1 MVVQKNFG
9 KVLGVA
15 LAGLLACMLLAF
27 FVSIFFGSR
36 GHSYAT
42 RSGSL
47 GGGMMYGT
55 ETVMKAPSVAV
66 SFRGDMMNEDGVSVG
81 KMRAGSMME
90 RATEVSDMTGG
101 EKKVIKNGNMSL
113 RVESVDY
120 VLSQAGK
127 IAGELDGNISDSQ
140 ISQSLSGTKSGTVIV
155 KVPVDKFPEAFSRL
169 KETAAVV
176 LSENISGADVTAQYV
191 DLQARI
197 NNQKAAE
204 ATLQTLFE
212 RAVKISDVI
221 EVTDKLALVRGEIE
235 SLEGQLRYLNSQTD
249 MASITLSLTE
259 DVTVVVDRG
268 FRPIETLKES
278 LLALVQMIGNLTQ
291 GLIRFV
297 VVGLPVLLAYGIIFW
312 MIYRLA
318 RRMVTRFWPGIDG
331 AKRVMRKK

>member
-1 MVVQKNFG
+1 MFMPKKFG
-9 KVLGVA
+9 KVLGIA
-15 LAGLLACMLLAF
+15 LAGLLACLLLIF
-27 FVSIFFGSR
+27 FVSIFFSSR
-36 GHSYAT
+36 GNSYAT
-42 RSGSL
+42 RSGGL

-66 SFRGDMMNEDGVSVG
+66 SFRGDMMNVDSVPGKTSVG
-81 KMRAGSMME
+81 MMD
-90 RATEVSDMTGG
+90 RVLGAPDMTGG
-101 EKKVIKNGNMSL
+101 EKKIIKNGDLNL

-127 IAGELDGNISDSQ
+127 ISRELGGDISDSQ

-155 KVPVDKFPEAFSRL
+155 KVPVDKFAEAFSRL

-176 LSENISGADVTAQYV
+176 LSENTTGADVTAQYV

-197 NNQKAAE
+197 NNKKAAE
-204 ATLQTLFE
+204 VTLQALFQ
-212 RAVKISDVI
+212 RAEKISDVI

-259 DVTVVVDRG
+259 DVAVVRDRG
-268 FRPIETLKES
+268 FRPVETLKES
-278 LLALVQMIGNLTQ
+278 LAALIQMLGNLTQ

-318 RRMVTRFWPGIDG
+318 RKIVTRFWPGIDG